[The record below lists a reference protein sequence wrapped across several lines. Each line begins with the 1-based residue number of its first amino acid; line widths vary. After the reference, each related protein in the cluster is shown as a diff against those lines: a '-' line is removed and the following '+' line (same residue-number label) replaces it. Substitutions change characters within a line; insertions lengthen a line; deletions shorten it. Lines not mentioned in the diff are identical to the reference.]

1 MLGEVAHQ
9 EGLGRGAFDF
19 LPTLKFYASRE
30 SHGGEVERASLKALP
45 ALSRGRRRELAEIVG
60 RSLALFSWLG
70 VADLHWENLVLGA
83 DARGRIVFGPP
94 RRGDD
99 PRRPVVCPPRRS
111 CLPDAD
117 PEYAVICQHA
127 CGVRRVLPYLGK
139 PIAVEDLLAMIGG
152 YRRAL
157 ALLERHASAIA
168 GVFADLP
175 ELDEAPIRVC
185 LRGTG
190 DYVRAGVEPLWP
202 PLLDAEAEQLARGDI
217 PYFYR
222 LYGRR
227 GIHYYGDEALTERKT
242 LPQRATCPKLAP
254 LLSVPRGLRAPSRKK
269 LREEGPFTVLG
280 AFDHPSFSGTHSNG
294 ELEVTFGGRALVVGF
309 PDGKS
314 CIRGET

>member
-1 MLGEVAHQ
+1 
-9 EGLGRGAFDF
+9 
-19 LPTLKFYASRE
+19 
-30 SHGGEVERASLKALP
+30 LKALP

-83 DARGRIVFGPP
+83 DARGRIVFGPLDVEMILADLSLP
-94 RRGDD
+94 TETKL
-99 PRRPVVCPPRRS
+99 
-111 CLPDAD
+111 LPDAD

-157 ALLERHASAIA
+157 ALLERHTSAIA

-175 ELDEAPIRVC
+175 ELEDAPIRVC

-190 DYVRAGVEPLWP
+190 DYVRARVEPLWP
-202 PLLDAEAEQLARGDI
+202 PLLDAEAEQLDRGDI
-217 PYFYR
+217 PYFFR

-227 GIHYYGDEALTERKT
+227 GIHYYGNEALTQRKT
-242 LPQRATCPKLAP
+242 LPQKGDVPKLAP
-254 LLSVPRGLRAPSRKK
+254 LLSLSRDLRAPSRKK
-269 LREEGPFTVLG
+269 LREEGPFALLG
-280 AFDHPSFSGTHSNG
+280 AFDHPSFSGTHSNE

-309 PDGKS
+309 PDGEELHSRRNLSAFVSSVYQPCRCGEVRSAFVPKVTVCEGGS
-314 CIRGET
+314 RG